1 MVRRVFSV
9 MGWSIAG
16 VAVAASLVA
25 GAFAVAGTRLTE
37 PAVPIRV
44 SVPVLVPEGGGTA
57 AVVTEDASSRPS
69 STSATPRP
77 DDSRSGSGPTGSS
90 EPARE
95 SDLETRGAGDD

>member
-9 MGWSIAG
+9 TGWSIAG

-57 AVVTEDASSRPS
+57 AAVTEDPSSRPS
-69 STSATPRP
+69 STSGTPRP
-77 DDSRSGSGPTGSS
+77 DDNRSGSGTTGAT
-90 EPARE
+90 EPAGE
-95 SDLETRGAGDD
+95 SGFETRGAGDD

>member
-1 MVRRVFSV
+1 MVRRVFLA

-25 GAFAVAGTRLTE
+25 GAFAVSGTRLTE

-44 SVPVLVPEGGGTA
+44 SVPVLVPEGGGA
-57 AVVTEDASSRPS
+57 AGAVAEDPSTRPA
-69 STSATPRP
+69 STSATLRP

>member
-1 MVRRVFSV
+1 MVRRVFLA

-25 GAFAVAGTRLTE
+25 GAFAVSGARLTE

-44 SVPVLVPEGGGTA
+44 SVPMLVPEGGA
-57 AVVTEDASSRPS
+57 AGAVTEDPSTRES
-69 STSATPRP
+69 STSATLRP

>member
-1 MVRRVFSV
+1 

-57 AVVTEDASSRPS
+57 APGTEDPSSRAS
-69 STSATPRP
+69 STSATLLP
-77 DDSRSGSGPTGSS
+77 DDGRSGSGPTGSS
-90 EPARE
+90 EPARQ